1 MSRTKPKPLAPGA
14 TRLPVSIYKVGG
26 PALEDRELLAP
37 LADDV
42 RRLGGYVALVHGGGR
57 HIERLLSA
65 LDIPSRFID
74 GRRET
79 SPAAMDV
86 VEMVLSGGTNKALA
100 GGLLA
105 AGIPAV
111 GISGRDAGL
120 LRARPVAALGRVG
133 SDVSVQ
139 PELILALWRES
150 FVPVISP
157 VSCGPAGEALNV
169 NADEAALGVAAALF
183 AQRLVYLS
191 DVDGVRVGADIVE
204 TLSHADAEA
213 LIADGT
219 IAGGMAMKVRMALD
233 AARRGVAEV
242 VIAGK
247 ARLTGGFPGTRMLAQ
262 PGAGAR
268 GRAGLEGQA

>member
-1 MSRTKPKPLAPGA
+1 MSRAKPKAATPGA

-26 PALEDRELLAP
+26 PALEDRELLGP

-42 RRLGGYVALVHGGGR
+42 RRVAGYVALVHGGGR

-65 LDIPSRFID
+65 LAIPSRFVE

-79 SPAAMDV
+79 SPEAMDV

-105 AGIPAV
+105 AGLPAV

-183 AQRLVYLS
+183 AQRLIYLS
-191 DVDGVRVGADIVE
+191 DVDGVRVGDDVME
-204 TLSHADAEA
+204 TLSQADAEA
-213 LIADGT
+213 LIAAGT
-219 IAGGMAMKVRMALD
+219 IAGGMALKVRMALD
-233 AARRGVAEV
+233 AAQRGVAEV

-247 ARLTGGFPGTRMLAQ
+247 ARLLGGFPGTRMLAR
-262 PGAGAR
+262 PGAQPLAAGSR
-268 GRAGLEGQA
+268 EGRT

>member
-1 MSRTKPKPLAPGA
+1 MSRGKAKPSMPGA
-14 TRLPVSIYKVGG
+14 SRLPVSIYKVGG
-26 PALEDRELLAP
+26 PALEDPELLAP

-42 RRLGGYVALVHGGGR
+42 RRLGGYVALLHGGGR
-57 HIERLLSA
+57 HIERLLHA
-65 LDIPSRFID
+65 LAIPSRFVE

-79 SPAAMDV
+79 SPEAMDV

-105 AGIPAV
+105 AGINAV

-120 LRARPVAALGRVG
+120 LRARPIPALGRVG
-133 SDVSVQ
+133 SEVSVQ
-139 PELILALWRES
+139 PELVLALWREG

-157 VSCGPAGEALNV
+157 VSSGPVGEALNV

-183 AQRLVYLS
+183 AERLVYLS
-191 DVDGVRVGADIVE
+191 DVDGVRVGDQVVE
-204 TLSHADAEA
+204 RLSPAEAEA

-247 ARLTGGFPGTRMLAQ
+247 ARLTGGFPGTRVLAQ
-262 PGAGAR
+262 PGARALGAV
-268 GRAGLEGQA
+268 GLEGRA